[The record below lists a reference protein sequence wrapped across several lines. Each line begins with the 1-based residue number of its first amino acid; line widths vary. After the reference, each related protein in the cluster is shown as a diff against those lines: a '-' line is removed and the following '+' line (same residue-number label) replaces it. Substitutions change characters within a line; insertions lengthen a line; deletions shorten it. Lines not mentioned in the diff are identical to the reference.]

1 MESDLKT
8 LLEARKLGDTVPVL
22 EAYGVQGLETLELLE
37 DTDIDAMAM
46 IEKYRLAPMTGRL
59 LKKELPMLVPALA
72 QKRKEQEEQ
81 RKRKEEEEEQKRKE
95 EVRAKIEL
103 EQDILKMLPSDASD
117 ECRQGITELVKM
129 RNHLNETREQLKNTV
144 EKVTFLEE
152 AEQKRKEKDRF
163 LLDFPAGTTAE
174 VYQNSPNRNLP
185 MVVKEAIFRQDIF
198 CILHNTVRE
207 YSVQD
212 YISSQGQMLL
222 MEMLKVNQSLQRLN
236 FETLKVNNLSA
247 TLTALAEA
255 LKVNQSLK
263 ELTVGASYDPRASQQ
278 PPIITQYSARVLEEA
293 LKVNQSLQ
301 ELKIAQISPDSGQR
315 IHTLFFSKGMM
326 TLPGLTLAGREL
338 ADLMGTNKPP

>member
-1 MESDLKT
+1 M
-8 LLEARKLGDTVPVL
+8 
-22 EAYGVQGLETLELLE
+22 
-37 DTDIDAMAM
+37 
-46 IEKYRLAPMTGRL
+46 
-59 LKKELPMLVPALA
+59 
-72 QKRKEQEEQ
+72 
-81 RKRKEEEEEQKRKE
+81 
-95 EVRAKIEL
+95 RAKIEL

-117 ECRQGITELVKM
+117 EFRQGITELVQM

-198 CILHNTVRE
+198 YILHNTVRE
-207 YSVQD
+207 YSVKN

-236 FETLKVNNLSA
+236 FETLQVNHLSA

-263 ELTVGASYDPRASQQ
+263 ELTVGASTQSGSQS
-278 PPIITQYSARVLEEA
+278 PIIAQYSARVLEEA

-301 ELKIAQISPDSGQR
+301 ELKIAHISPDSRQACG
-315 IHTLFFSKGMM
+315 HTLFFSKGMM
-326 TLPGLTLAGREL
+326 TLPGLIVAGREL